1 MRQPRVTTRYTV
13 QRPRTTKAWRTA
25 GIILGVIAVVV
36 GGAVWYASQHQGA
49 VLQKTI
55 SAVDALPSFKQLDPA
70 TRAKFGT
77 IQDLANAMLAQ
88 DNVTRRYLLLLQNN
102 LELRPGGGFLGQY
115 GVVEIKNGEILSSVV
130 EDANVL
136 DSTYK
141 SDRLLPLALQK
152 YLSDTKKLQ
161 FRDSNYAPH
170 FPDNVQDALYFY
182 QLAGRDA
189 QFDGVFAINAS
200 VFEDVLRVT
209 GPITVTF
216 RDFEKYGE
224 FSADG
229 GLMKLQKIVEE
240 PVFRSDER
248 KKCEKALRKA
258 NVPDSDARW
267 KACQYDAEGKK
278 MKLMDH
284 GEEMDRKKII
294 NELAKAMIPRLAKLD
309 NIDALIVMV
318 TESLARKDMQLWF
331 KDEALQQRAA
341 AENWTGEVD
350 SAWQGDYVMVSDAN
364 VGALKSD
371 FYMKRSLAYTVD
383 FTGKSAEANDAAA
396 GRMVRYISEDVKSRV
411 MAGTF
416 RTTAPLAT
424 MRMTY
429 HNTATEASYFN
440 MDYHSFTRLYVPQ
453 GSTWYVRE
461 WFEPPGKDD
470 NVFGDKQV
478 YSYKFDVLLGQTIP
492 TMLQYTLPSR
502 ITEDGYT
509 LKIQKQ
515 SGIGVIPLTVTVIG
529 ADGTRY
535 TQTIDFAHD
544 TVFALKEVNGA
555 KQLVVEDVHAP
566 SDTPADEKK

>member
-1 MRQPRVTTRYTV
+1 MTTIRRQTAQRSRATTVWRTV
-13 QRPRTTKAWRTA
+13 GIVFAVLIIVALGGAWYAWR
-25 GIILGVIAVVV
+25 
-36 GGAVWYASQHQGA
+36 HQGV

-55 SAVDALPSFKQLDPA
+55 GAVDALPSFKQLDPA
-70 TRAKFGT
+70 TREKFGT

-88 DNVTRRYLLLLQNN
+88 DDVTRRYLLLLQNN

-115 GVVEIKNGEILSSVV
+115 GVVEIKNGQVLSSSV

-136 DSTYK
+136 DGTYQ
-141 SDRLLPLALQK
+141 SDRLLPPALQK
-152 YLSDTKKLQ
+152 YLSDTKKMK

-170 FPDNVQDALYFY
+170 FPDNVRDALHFY
-182 QLAGRDA
+182 NLAGRDA

-200 VFEDVLRVT
+200 VFEDVLRIT

-216 RDFEKYGE
+216 RDFEKYGAFE
-224 FSADG
+224 ADG

-240 PVFRSDER
+240 PVFRSDAR
-248 KKCEKALRKA
+248 KQCEKDLRKA
-258 NVPDSDARW
+258 NVPDSDPRW

-294 NELAKAMIPRLAKLD
+294 NALAKEMIPRLAKLD
-309 NIDALIVMV
+309 NVNPLITML
-318 TESLARKDMQLWF
+318 TESLAHKDIQLWF
-331 KDEALQQRAA
+331 KDETLQKTAA
-341 AENWTGEVD
+341 AEGWTGEVD
-350 SAWQGDYVMVSDAN
+350 QTWTGDYVMVSDAN

-371 FYMKRSLAYTVD
+371 FYMKRSMAYTVD
-383 FTGKSAEANDAAA
+383 FTGKSAEVNDAAA
-396 GRMVRYISEDVKSRV
+396 GRMVRYISEDVKARV

-429 HNTATEASYFN
+429 ENTATAPSYFN
-440 MDYHSFTRLYVPQ
+440 SDYHSFTRLYVPQ

-478 YSYKFDVLLGQTIP
+478 YGYKFDVLLGQTIP
-492 TMLQYTLPSR
+492 TMLQYTLPTR
-502 ITEDGYT
+502 ITEDGYAV
-509 LKIQKQ
+509 KIQKQ
-515 SGIGVIPLTVTVIG
+515 SGIGIIPLTVTVIG

-535 TQTIDFAHD
+535 TQTIDFVHD
-544 TVFALKEVNGA
+544 TVFALKDVEG
-555 KQLVVEDVHAP
+555 KKTLVVEDGMAH
-566 SDTPADEKK
+566 

>member
-1 MRQPRVTTRYTV
+1 MKNMYTPPSHPTG
-13 QRPRTTKAWRTA
+13 QRPRTKTLWRTV
-25 GIILGVIAVVV
+25 GIMIAAVVLLV
-36 GGAVWYASQHQGA
+36 GGALWYAARHKGA

-55 SAVDALPSFKQLDPA
+55 SAMDALPSFKQLDPA
-70 TRAKFGT
+70 TRAQFGV
-77 IQDLANAMLAQ
+77 IQDLANAILAQ

-136 DSTYK
+136 DGTYK
-141 SDRLLPLALQK
+141 SDRLLPAALQK
-152 YLSDTKKLQ
+152 YLSDTKKMK
-161 FRDSNYAPH
+161 FRDSNYSPH

-182 QLAGRDA
+182 NLAGRDA
-189 QFDGVFAINAS
+189 NFDGVFSVNAS
-200 VFEDVLRVT
+200 VFEDVLRIT

-216 RDFEKYGE
+216 RDFEKYGA
-224 FSADG
+224 FDADG

-248 KKCEKALRKA
+248 KACEKVLREAK
-258 NVPDSDARW
+258 VSDDDPRW
-267 KACQYDAEGKK
+267 KACQYDKDGKK

-284 GEEMDRKKII
+284 GEEADRKRII
-294 NELAKAMIPRLAKLD
+294 HVLAKDMVPRLAKMST
-309 NIDALIVMV
+309 IEPLITML
-318 TESLARKDMQLWF
+318 TKNLAQKDIQLWF
-331 KDEALQQRAA
+331 KDARLQQLAA
-341 AENWTGEVD
+341 GERWTGEVD
-350 SAWQGDYVMVSDAN
+350 QAWTGDYVLVSDAN

-371 FYMKRSLAYTVD
+371 FYMRRSMEYTVD

-396 GRMVRYISEDVKSRV
+396 GRMVRYLTDDVKARV
-411 MAGTF
+411 MAKTF

-429 HNTATEASYFN
+429 ENTATEPSYFN

-453 GSTWYVRE
+453 GSMWYVRE
-461 WFEPPGKDD
+461 WFEPPGMDS
-470 NVFGDKQV
+470 NVFGDKQA
-478 YSYKFDVLLGQTIP
+478 YGYKFDVLLGQKMP
-492 TMLQYTLPSR
+492 TMLQYTLPQR

-529 ADGTRY
+529 ADGTTY
-535 TQTIDFAHD
+535 SKTIDFMHD
-544 TVFALKEVNGA
+544 TIFALKDIDGTKA
-555 KQLVVEDVHAP
+555 LVVE
-566 SDTPADEKK
+566 E